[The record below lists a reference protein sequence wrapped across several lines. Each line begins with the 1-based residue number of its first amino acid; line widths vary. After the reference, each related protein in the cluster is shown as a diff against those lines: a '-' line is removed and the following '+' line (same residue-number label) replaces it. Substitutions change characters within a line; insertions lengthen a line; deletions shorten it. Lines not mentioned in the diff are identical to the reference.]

1 VSQVSVRTSWKR
13 NGKTITGATQ
23 STYVLVKADRGQKIT
38 VKVTAHRHGWTDGS
52 ATTASVT
59 VH

>member
-1 VSQVSVRTSWKR
+1 LYSWKR
-13 NGKTITGATQ
+13 NGKTITGATK
-23 STYVLVKADRGQKIT
+23 STYVLVKADKGQKIT
-38 VKVTAHRHGWTDGS
+38 VKVTAHRYGWTDGS